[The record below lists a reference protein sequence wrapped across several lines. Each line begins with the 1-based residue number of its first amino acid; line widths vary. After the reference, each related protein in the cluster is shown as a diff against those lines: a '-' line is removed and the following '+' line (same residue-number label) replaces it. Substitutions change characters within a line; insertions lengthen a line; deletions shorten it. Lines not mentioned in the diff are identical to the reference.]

1 VVDRASGVVG
11 PKSAHDRLEFERSR
25 MRLMTMNA
33 KIRGR
38 TPTYFMNR
46 ARVAASVLMAFAAMM
61 VYCQAG
67 TRDGGFMSQEIL
79 DTSGQAYYQNAYT
92 LIDLPSE
99 ELVEALP
106 ELRGLAPAA
115 DQQELPRILSEVGKT
130 VETSYQKFIEIIAN
144 EQVTQKQY
152 GSNGHLE
159 RTIHHEFS
167 YLILPRYDAGFV
179 RIEEYRTGIEGKPAQ
194 GSEAGDLF
202 TKGFASMW
210 AQFHPG
216 NQSGSRFRYLGQQ
229 RSGAHPAHVIGFA
242 QRPGWAVGTGL
253 VNARLGGPP
262 VIVLH
267 QGVVW
272 VDTATNK
279 ILKMRADLL
288 KPRLDV
294 KLEMQTTEI
303 QFGEVHISDAASTSL
318 WVPLQVIVTTVW
330 DGLVFRD
337 EHLYSNYKL
346 PGSNIKIKSVK
357 EGAAPPPK
365 TN

>member
-1 VVDRASGVVG
+1 
-11 PKSAHDRLEFERSR
+11 
-25 MRLMTMNA
+25 MRLMAMNLN
-33 KIRGR
+33 IRGR
-38 TPTYFMNR
+38 KSSYSLNR
-46 ARVAASVLMAFAAMM
+46 AQVAASVLIAFAAGMA
-61 VYCQAG
+61 YGQ
-67 TRDGGFMSQEIL
+67 GGAWARELMPQEIL

-99 ELVEALP
+99 ELVKALP

-115 DQQELPRILSEVGKT
+115 DQQELPHILSAVGKT
-130 VETSYQKFIEIIAN
+130 VEVSYQRFTEIIAN

-167 YLILPRYDAGFV
+167 YLILPRYDAGSV
-179 RIEEYRTGIEGKPAQ
+179 RIEEYRTGIDGKPAQ
-194 GSEAGDLF
+194 GSESGDLL

-210 AQFHPG
+210 ALFHTG
-216 NQSGSRFRYLGQQ
+216 NQVGSKFRYLGKQ
-229 RSGAHPAHVIGFA
+229 RSGTHLALVIGFA
-242 QRPGWAVGTGL
+242 QRPGWAIGVGL
-253 VNARLGGPP
+253 VNPRLEGPP
-262 VIVLH
+262 VLVLQ

-272 VDTATNK
+272 IDTATNE

-294 KLEMQTTEI
+294 KLELQTTEI
-303 QFGEVHISDAASTSL
+303 QFGEVHISDADSTPL

-330 DGLVFRD
+330 DGIVFRD

-346 PGSNIKIKSVK
+346 PGSNIKIN
-357 EGAAPPPK
+357 P
-365 TN
+365 